1 MNEYAY
7 QIQGALET
15 AEGKLKGFRVLVC
28 NAHYLTTVDVPS
40 TILDTETAKF
50 LEFRLRMSPTIN
62 IQRLPYDIQTQIRTP
77 LGRWLDEWVL
87 ENFYGDT
94 SKPKSINS

>member
-15 AEGKLKGFRVLVC
+15 AEGKFKALRVLVC
-28 NAHYLTTVDVPS
+28 NAHYMTTVDVPS
-40 TILDTETAKF
+40 TILDSETAKF
-50 LEFRLRMSPTIN
+50 LEFRLKMSQNVN
-62 IQRLPYDIQTQIRTP
+62 IQRLPYDIQAQIRTP